1 MSHPLVSIIVPCYN
15 QEEFLAEALDSV
27 LEQTYENWECVIVD
41 DASTDGSLA
50 VAKRYAERDA
60 RFIYIEH
67 QCNHGLSITRNTGIK
82 ASRGKYILPLDA
94 DDKIADR
101 YLEKAVEY
109 FSRFP
114 DTKVVYSK
122 ARLFGAVN
130 KEWILP
136 DYSFDTLIWTNCLF
150 CSSIFSRKD
159 YEETIGYNPNMRYGF
174 EDWDFWLSL
183 LTPGSKVHRIDE
195 ILFYYRK
202 KDYSMSNDTY
212 NHRKEA
218 FAQIHDNHP
227 ELYAPFYR
235 HIIEIKRA
243 EVIQREFYLNI
254 LHSKSYKLGHM
265 ILRPIN
271 KLYSLF
277 K

>member
-1 MSHPLVSIIVPCYN
+1 MPHPIVSIIIPCYN
-15 QEEFLAEALDSV
+15 QGEFLAEALDSV

-150 CSSIFSRKD
+150 CSSFFSRKD
-159 YEETIGYNPNMRYGF
+159 YDKTTGYNPNMKYGF

-183 LTPGSKVHRIDE
+183 LEPDSKVHRIDE
-195 ILFYYRK
+195 VLFYYRK
-202 KDYSMSNDTY
+202 KNYSMSNDTY
-212 NHRKEA
+212 NHIKEA
-218 FAQIHDNHP
+218 YTQIHDNHP

-235 HIIEIKRA
+235 HIIEIKRE

-254 LHSKSYKLGHM
+254 LHSRSYKLGHM
-265 ILRPIN
+265 ILKPLNR
-271 KLYSLF
+271 LF
-277 K
+277 SIFK